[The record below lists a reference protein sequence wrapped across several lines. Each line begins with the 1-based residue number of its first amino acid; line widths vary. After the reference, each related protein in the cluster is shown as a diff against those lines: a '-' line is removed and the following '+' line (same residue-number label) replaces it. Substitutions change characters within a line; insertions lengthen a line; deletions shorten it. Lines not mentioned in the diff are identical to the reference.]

1 MSCSATQD
9 CPVGWRAVAI
19 SEINSKLLKAR
30 MMVDGHR
37 RSKRRFVTARVVR
50 RAVAIS
56 EINSKLLKA
65 RIMVDGHR
73 RSKRRFVTAQVILK
87 AVAVSE
93 MTFKQVLEK
102 T

>member
-30 MMVDGHR
+30 MMVDGHQ
-37 RSKRRFVTARVVR
+37 
-50 RAVAIS
+50 
-56 EINSKLLKA
+56 
-65 RIMVDGHR
+65 
-73 RSKRRFVTAQVILK
+73 RSKRRFVTAQVLER
-87 AVAVSE
+87 AVAFSE
-93 MTFKQVLEK
+93 MTFKQVLKK

>member
-1 MSCSATQD
+1 MLADGHQRSKRRIVTAR
-9 CPVGWRAVAI
+9 VERRAVAI
-19 SEINSKLLKAR
+19 NEINSKLLKAR
-30 MMVDGHR
+30 M
-37 RSKRRFVTARVVR
+37 
-50 RAVAIS
+50 
-56 EINSKLLKA
+56 
-65 RIMVDGHR
+65 MVDGHR

>member
-1 MSCSATQD
+1 
-9 CPVGWRAVAI
+9 
-19 SEINSKLLKAR
+19 

-37 RSKRRFVTARVVR
+37 RSKRRFVTARVLE

-65 RIMVDGHR
+65 RMMVDGHR

>member
-1 MSCSATQD
+1 MLADGHQSSKRRFVTAR
-9 CPVGWRAVAI
+9 VIRRAVAI
-19 SEINSKLLKAR
+19 NEINSKLLKAR
-30 MMVDGHR
+30 M
-37 RSKRRFVTARVVR
+37 
-50 RAVAIS
+50 
-56 EINSKLLKA
+56 
-65 RIMVDGHR
+65 MVDGHR

>member
-1 MSCSATQD
+1 MTAQ
-9 CPVGWRAVAI
+9 VLERAVAI
-19 SEINSKLLKAR
+19 REINSILLKAR
-30 MMVDGHR
+30 M
-37 RSKRRFVTARVVR
+37 
-50 RAVAIS
+50 
-56 EINSKLLKA
+56 
-65 RIMVDGHR
+65 MVDGHR